1 MLVKVQFGPPDVVD
15 RKTGFVFHTVQ
26 PNITDR
32 AKRYRAQKNVKGS
45 DRGLLGRFCAKWV
58 YAQS

>member
-26 PNITDR
+26 PNITECIWLVY
-32 AKRYRAQKNVKGS
+32 A
-45 DRGLLGRFCAKWV
+45 LLGLVGTSPLLLRR
-58 YAQS
+58 